1 MQNCHFDI
9 FCSEATTTRLRNGAL
24 PSIAGQSMAKLS
36 VFRIIQSCCK
46 LRRLAGDFEL
56 VVEDSLLVNLATT
69 SGLSDLN

>member
-1 MQNCHFDI
+1 
-9 FCSEATTTRLRNGAL
+9 
-24 PSIAGQSMAKLS
+24 MAKLS